1 MHKVNTIWW
10 PYRFFR
16 WVTYVFLEIWCLRRE
31 TRKVDQSE
39 GKPGEDAKQGT
50 AYILALLA
58 WCCCWVITWMTEFTL
73 FTRLLEGL
81 IDCLVSCSWK
91 LSVWLLVWLTDCT
104 YSRDMSVQ
112 SVRARSG
119 QHVHKISSS
128 SEATMHLLFMR
139 RENKGNTCLTS
150 IRFKKYCTFNCLFLR
165 GEGRAF
171 SNPTKYHTEK
181 PSKNNEQIGH
191 LTMMLIQRW
200 VCFSFVLYIDMCTSG
215 FSRPDIL
222 QDMSQV
228 FADMFI
234 FEGVWLP
241 PETMLFEQTI
251 FRDSCLD
258 HPPKN
263 RNIAYVLFLGVPVR
277 LVCLGFTTF
286 ILFEFFDLCNVNFQ
300 FVGCE
305 MNGFDQSIVDVTWF
319 PNSSHTLIRFS
330 VKMILGVWQNFSK
343 FPSTSCDKYTPRRTH
358 FGKKSL
364 QYSKCNNPGASK
376 KHFRLK

>member
-1 MHKVNTIWW
+1 MFTCIKWTPFDGHIVF
-10 PYRFFR
+10 FFR

-128 SEATMHLLFMR
+128 FEATMHLLFMR

-150 IRFKKYCTFNCLFLR
+150 IRFKKYCTFNCLFFARRRSRLLQ
-165 GEGRAF
+165 
-171 SNPTKYHTEK
+171 SNKISYRK
-181 PSKNNEQIGH
+181 
-191 LTMMLIQRW
+191 
-200 VCFSFVLYIDMCTSG
+200 
-215 FSRPDIL
+215 
-222 QDMSQV
+222 
-228 FADMFI
+228 
-234 FEGVWLP
+234 
-241 PETMLFEQTI
+241 TI
-251 FRDSCLD
+251 
-258 HPPKN
+258 
-263 RNIAYVLFLGVPVR
+263 
-277 LVCLGFTTF
+277 
-286 ILFEFFDLCNVNFQ
+286 
-300 FVGCE
+300 
-305 MNGFDQSIVDVTWF
+305 
-319 PNSSHTLIRFS
+319 
-330 VKMILGVWQNFSK
+330 
-343 FPSTSCDKYTPRRTH
+343 
-358 FGKKSL
+358 
-364 QYSKCNNPGASK
+364 
-376 KHFRLK
+376 